1 MTSLRIGKHRIV
13 KNIASLRKVNI
24 AHPYHQL
31 LPLSSQLMS
40 QVPHPHILP
49 LLQQIALPYRRLS
62 WVAYCHQR
70 LILANCR
77 IFICLNLTKYW
88 QALPKLPR
96 SCLNQKGERMSV
108 GVAGCRFGYF
118 DQRIKLKPVI
128 SFSGAIHVKPANVVS
143 AGAAKI
149 QDSSMAAGW
158 DQPACSTSTKASTFH
173 HSESTKILA
182 P

>member
-1 MTSLRIGKHRIV
+1 
-13 KNIASLRKVNI
+13 
-24 AHPYHQL
+24 
-31 LPLSSQLMS
+31 MS

-77 IFICLNLTKYW
+77 ICLNLTKYW

-128 SFSGAIHVKPANVVS
+128 SYFRCHACKTSKCGECRS
-143 AGAAKI
+143 C
-149 QDSSMAAGW
+149 QDSRLKQGCRMR
-158 DQPACSTSTKASTFH
+158 PACLQYIN
-173 HSESTKILA
+173 ESINISPLRIDEDFGSLKVESIFYEI
-182 P
+182 